1 MSTITA
7 AQVNELRQKTGV
19 GMMDCKKAL
28 VASNGDMEAAIEHLR
43 KAGMAKAEKKAG
55 RAANQGIF
63 ITRIEGNVGVLVE
76 LLCETDF
83 VAKTAL
89 FQEFGASLATQALR
103 DFDTDGDISAELA
116 AASSSALKDL
126 IGKIGENM
134 QVRRA
139 ARWVSNGR
147 VGSYLHTGV
156 AYGVLVDVEGECDDE
171 LLNNLCLHV
180 TAFAPA
186 YIKPEDVPQEV
197 VAKEKEIAAA
207 QMAGKPAKII
217 ENIVNGKINK
227 WYNEI
232 CLNKQPWINDQKT
245 SLEKVAPQTR
255 VKRFLRWQVGE
266 EI

>member
-63 ITRIEGNVGVLVE
+63 VTLIEGNVGVMVE
-76 LLCETDF
+76 FLCETDF
-83 VAKTAL
+83 VAKTDL
-89 FQEFGASLATQALR
+89 FQNFGAELAKRALR
-103 DFDTDGDISAELA
+103 DFTADGDISAELA
-116 AASSSALKDL
+116 AACNDDLKDL
-126 IGKIGENM
+126 IGKLGENM

-147 VGSYLHTGV
+147 LGSYLHTGV
-156 AYGVLVDVEGECDDE
+156 AYGVLIDVEGECDDE
-171 LLNNLCLHV
+171 LLNSLCLHV

-186 YIKPEDVPQEV
+186 YVKPEDVPPALL
-197 VAKEKEIAAA
+197 AKQDQ
-207 QMAGKPAKII
+207 QMAQRNLPEQTTMDQRTK
-217 ENIVNGKINK
+217 
-227 WYNEI
+227 
-232 CLNKQPWINDQKT
+232 KQPRKSRPT
-245 SLEKVAPQTR
+245 SE
-255 VKRFLRWQVGE
+255 GE
-266 EI
+266 EIPALAGG